1 MDQVAKLVGFS
12 KNTISNWIK
21 QDRCREYFESGEKS
35 GNPPSGYDN
44 YLAIVRHN
52 SYRKAVADEVMKR
65 RQELLNSRDELNA
78 LKHEKK
84 MEKIALQRI
93 AVIEAE
99 KDAIYDIHHQFV
111 AALDLLEK
119 IRATQPTARTLQ
131 KHATSLGITI
141 EDIQEAC
148 TLTKTP
154 WSSLL
159 MDAPSLSE

>member
-1 MDQVAKLVGFS
+1 MDQLVKRVGFS
-12 KNTISNWIK
+12 KSTISNWIK
-21 QDRCREYFESGEKS
+21 HERCREYFESGEKG

-44 YLAIVRHN
+44 YLAAVRHN
-52 SYRKAVADEVMKR
+52 SHRKAVADEVIKR
-65 RQELLNSRDELNA
+65 RQELLTSRDELSA

-84 MEKIALQRI
+84 MKKIAMQRI

-99 KDAIYDIHHQFV
+99 RTAIYDSHHRFV

-154 WSSLL
+154 LSSLL